1 MSFSACCSN
10 SATWRE
16 EAVFHFHFFFIRR
29 LSATYNGEA
38 IFPGDGFEL
47 RDILCS
53 SGGWNCPG
61 ALQTKTG
68 LEAINY
74 SIVIPAY
81 NEGGRLGATLEKA
94 LAYVRRQGWD
104 EEVIVVND
112 GSRDNTAEIVRGFA
126 EKDPVVRLVE
136 NPGNRGKGYSVRN
149 GILQARGEIV
159 VFSDADLSSPIEE
172 MPKLLEALA
181 AGADIAIGS
190 RWLRAELQTRR
201 QSLHRQLFGR
211 IFNLLL
217 RIILGL
223 RFKDTQCG
231 FKAFTRRAAQ
241 TVLPLQ
247 RIERWGFDP
256 EILFLAH
263 KFGLRVQEVPVRWGH
278 SGDTRIHPLIDG
290 ARMFQEMLRI
300 RWYDLTGKYDG
311 GTAVAAQAPKTLPG
325 RPAPR
330 V

>member
-1 MSFSACCSN
+1 MLN
-10 SATWRE
+10 
-16 EAVFHFHFFFIRR
+16 
-29 LSATYNGEA
+29 
-38 IFPGDGFEL
+38 
-47 RDILCS
+47 
-53 SGGWNCPG
+53 
-61 ALQTKTG
+61 
-68 LEAINY
+68 
-74 SIVIPAY
+74 
-81 NEGGRLGATLEKA
+81 
-94 LAYVRRQGWD
+94 
-104 EEVIVVND
+104 
-112 GSRDNTAEIVRGFA
+112 
-126 EKDPVVRLVE
+126 
-136 NPGNRGKGYSVRN
+136 
-149 GILQARGEIV
+149 ARGEVI

-172 MPKLLEALA
+172 MPKLLAALA

-190 RWLRAELQTRR
+190 RWLRAELQTQR

-211 IFNLLL
+211 IFNALN

-241 TVLPLQ
+241 TILPRQ

-256 EILFLAH
+256 EILFLAR
-263 KFGLRVQEVPVRWGH
+263 KFGFRVEEVAVRWGH
-278 SGDTRIHPLIDG
+278 VGGTRIHPLLDG

-311 GTAVAAQAPKTLPG
+311 GSVVEANSVKTLPG

>member
-1 MSFSACCSN
+1 
-10 SATWRE
+10 
-16 EAVFHFHFFFIRR
+16 
-29 LSATYNGEA
+29 LS
-38 IFPGDGFEL
+38 
-47 RDILCS
+47 DI
-53 SGGWNCPG
+53 
-61 ALQTKTG
+61 T
-68 LEAINY
+68 Y

-81 NEGGRLGATLEKA
+81 NEGERLGATLEKV
-94 LAYVRRQGWD
+94 LGYVREQGWNA
-104 EEVIVVND
+104 EVIVVND
-112 GSRDNTAEIVRGFA
+112 GSRDNTAELVRGFA
-126 EKDPVVRLVE
+126 ENNPALRLVE

-149 GILQARGEIV
+149 GMLQARGEVV

-190 RWLRAELQTRR
+190 RWLRAELQTQR

-211 IFNLLL
+211 VFNGLN

-241 TVLPLQ
+241 TILPLQ

-263 KFGLRVQEVPVRWGH
+263 KFGFRVEEVPVRWGH
-278 SGDTRIHPLIDG
+278 VGGTRINPLLDG
-290 ARMFQEMLRI
+290 SRMFQEMMRI
-300 RWYDLTGKYDG
+300 RWYDVTGKYDAG
-311 GTAVAAQAPKTLPG
+311 SAVGTPPAKPLPE

-330 V
+330 I